1 MSASPATAVEAPLPA
16 RSPFS
21 PQADIE
27 ALGSA
32 AKAPSGA
39 QAVPL
44 FSRGGSELPVVLAGG
59 FLGSKGLLLGQQ
71 DLSRAVQLKVAP
83 PLCPSDSP
91 GLFSGGGVCDQ

>member
-16 RSPFS
+16 QSPFS

-32 AKAPSGA
+32 AKTPAGA

-44 FSRGGSELPVVLAGG
+44 FSRGGSELPAGG
-59 FLGSKGLLLGQQ
+59 FLGSKGLLLEQQ
-71 DLSRAVQLKVAP
+71 DLSRAVQLKVAA